1 MTALTPRSEEI
12 KLHAKAVLDRRRRGL
27 QVSRRSDVCDWAE
40 TRYWVVDEETGTPG
54 LVKLALFQ
62 KAVLR
67 YPFMRGA
74 DGRLPFTTVLL
85 STVKKSGKTT
95 MAGIVARWMAET
107 QVRMGE
113 VYFAGND
120 LDQAKERSFASV
132 AESIK
137 LTPGAVQ
144 RAGDWVL
151 PSRWAV
157 LKTIMECTATG
168 TTLKAIAV
176 DAKGEAGGNPNL
188 TLWTELWGF
197 TLPDA
202 VKFYT
207 EMTPVPTRRDSIR
220 LVETY
225 AGYDGQSELLQDLY
239 NSGMA
244 GRQLTNGEL
253 ATAVACDKDGER
265 YEDFLYAFKETE
277 GDPDALVPCW
287 VDPDASLFM
296 YWDSGMSARRMPW
309 LQGEAGAK
317 YYTAQ
322 AKLLPPGEYDRL
334 HLNLWI
340 GAVSGFVPIEWW
352 DACYDPDLEELPP
365 GTDTPVI
372 VGVDA
377 AVTNDCFGVVM
388 VSRYPDSELA
398 KTTVAVRGCRVW
410 TPTPGNP
417 IDLTAAESFLRTICR
432 GGCTQFH
439 PLGRDGKTHPPD
451 GYACPACAEGM
462 VIPRFNIKQLAFDPS
477 QLSLMMQRLTRD
489 RIAWC
494 EPFIQM
500 KDRNIADS
508 DLRTM
513 IAERRLRHTCPP
525 PGHPDHDPGHPL
537 MDLRRHL
544 NNAAAQTEAKQDSK
558 LRIVKKA
565 PDRKIDLVVALSMAA
580 KRCLYLRL

>member
-1 MTALTPRSEEI
+1 MACI
-12 KLHAKAVLDRRRRGL
+12 
-27 QVSRRSDVCDWAE
+27 
-40 TRYWVVDEETGTPG
+40 
-54 LVKLALFQ
+54 
-62 KAVLR
+62 
-67 YPFMRGA
+67 
-74 DGRLPFTTVLL
+74 
-85 STVKKSGKTT
+85 STDTKTY
-95 MAGIVARWMAET
+95 VAR
-107 QVRMGE
+107 G
-113 VYFAGND
+113 Y
-120 LDQAKERSFASV
+120 
-132 AESIK
+132 
-137 LTPGAVQ
+137 GAH
-144 RAGDWVL
+144 
-151 PSRWAV
+151 
-157 LKTIMECTATG
+157 
-168 TTLKAIAV
+168 
-176 DAKGEAGGNPNL
+176 N
-188 TLWTELWGF
+188 TELWAF

-239 NSGMA
+239 NTGMA

-253 ATAVACDKDGER
+253 ATAVARDKDGER
-265 YEDFLYAFKETE
+265 YEDFLWAFAETE

-287 VDPDASLFM
+287 VDDVASLFM
-296 YWDSGMSARRMPW
+296 YWDSGTQARRMPW
-309 LQGEAGAK
+309 QHGPVADQ

-322 AKLLPPGEYDRL
+322 AKTLPPGEYDRL

-398 KTTVAVRGCRVW
+398 KTTVAVRGCRKW
-410 TPTPGNP
+410 DPKPGEP

-439 PLGRDGKTHPPD
+439 ALGRDGKTHPPE
-451 GYACPACAEGM
+451 GYDCPACAGGM
-462 VIPRFNIKQLAFDPS
+462 TIPRFNIKQLAFDPS

-537 MDLRRHL
+537 MELRRHL
-544 NNAAAQTEAKQDSK
+544 NNAAAQLEAKQDSK

-580 KRCLYLRL
+580 KRSLYLRL